1 MLKGDPKLQFL
12 QNLAYF
18 EDVSKFIIIRK
29 ASSIKT
35 QIVWKQNYSLV

>member
-29 ASSIKT
+29 ASLIIPKLCGYK
-35 QIVWKQNYSLV
+35 IIA